1 MLMIFIASIFNP
13 LIKKG
18 RISFK
23 LFVLSFVQ
31 YTQQYTE
38 VRLTSLLTAP
48 LQTPLIHGHVSI
60 GLDSSNRYPLKSCKI
75 M

>member
-1 MLMIFIASIFNP
+1 MFVIFIASIFNP

-18 RISFK
+18 KFSFK

-38 VRLTSLLTAP
+38 VRLTS
-48 LQTPLIHGHVSI
+48 
-60 GLDSSNRYPLKSCKI
+60 C
-75 M
+75 